1 MSSTS
6 SRENSSPPSVL
17 THSSCPAGG
26 SPRRASTLSTP
37 AAAIASSV
45 SRSSPTV
52 EPTHVKCAIASMPY
66 SSLIRETI
74 SIVLFAVVP
83 PAPYVTDTKSGRSE
97 RSSPTASNRLRRPS
111 SVFGGKNSNEK
122 TGRCCCASS
131 SSMRTSRRVERR
143 SAGGAPT
150 LGLVARNALR
160 PRALGDLQMPQVAER
175 LLHPPARGRGGRLGA
190 VDGRNRLERGDRAT
204 RPQRPQQSVEPL
216 VHERAVALDVRVD
229 VGERAPVAGQREPRA
244 VRRHGVERVEELAD
258 RVG

>member
-6 SRENSSPPSVL
+6 SRENSRPPWVL

-45 SRSSPTV
+45 SRRSPTV

-66 SSLIRETI
+66 SSLIRDTI
-74 SIVLFAVVP
+74 SIVLFAVLP

-131 SSMRTSRRVERR
+131 SSMRTSRRVEGR
-143 SAGGAPT
+143 SAGGAPA
-150 LGLVARNALR
+150 LGSAAVGAVDRGA
-160 PRALGDLQMPQVAER
+160 PGDLQVARVAER
-175 LLHPPARGRGGRLGA
+175 LLNPPARRRRCRLGA
-190 VDGRNRLERGDRAT
+190 VHGRHGLERGHRAA
-204 RPQRPQQSVEPL
+204 RAQDAQQRL
-216 VHERAVALDVRVD
+216 DALAHERAVA
-229 VGERAPVAGQREPRA
+229 
-244 VRRHGVERVEELAD
+244 
-258 RVG
+258 